1 MRKTTQWQL
10 PCTWVPN
17 MKKSTVMQST
27 SSDRHPTVL
36 ILAAG
41 SGTRF
46 RASGGSTH
54 KLDALLDGVTVL
66 ERSIQAAQ
74 QSGLPWHL
82 VRKGEGGAGMGD
94 SIAAGVRA
102 TPDANGWLIIPGD
115 LPLVRPATLML
126 VGKTLVEGDHDVVM
140 PFFEGKQ
147 GHPVAFSAD
156 CFSALTALHGDKG
169 ASPIVR
175 DARARGQVLD
185 LAVDDEGVVTDID
198 TVDDLARAQELLRTR
213 QS

>member
-1 MRKTTQWQL
+1 MS
-10 PCTWVPN
+10 
-17 MKKSTVMQST
+17 STRSAH
-27 SSDRHPTVL
+27 RLPTVL

-74 QSGLPWHL
+74 QSGLSWHL